1 MGAPL
6 ESKAPLSTP
15 SAHNEVSGGG
25 RSGSVCTS
33 DSSQFAPVPSPSGG
47 IVVVVIAAS
56 ALALPRGTKS
66 ASKANS
72 THLLR

>member
-47 IVVVVIAAS
+47 VVVVIVAT
-56 ALALPRGTKS
+56 ALTCGTKS
-66 ASKANS
+66 ASKANLD
-72 THLLR
+72 HL